1 MIIKNTGSFFVGH
14 LEDRSVPEKDR
25 AKLMSLAN
33 EEFADEL
40 ADMLEEERKFE
51 GVEELRALFWDKSDD
66 LTIAITAA
74 LKHSL
79 AYLKEN
85 GAPMYALTEQAAAY
99 YAKNQKK

>member
-40 ADMLEEERKFE
+40 ADMLEEAFPIAAPVVLF
-51 GVEELRALFWDKSDD
+51 GVCPVASDAQQVSVNGIVIPSD
-66 LTIAITAA
+66 
-74 LKHSL
+74 L
-79 AYLKEN
+79 AYDKL
-85 GAPMYALTEQAAAY
+85 
-99 YAKNQKK
+99 